1 MKYNCILV
9 SFFYLSGSQSLLFV
23 VIVIRSTYSFADV
36 FLLCQE
42 DMKKKAAL
50 EEKKDDPATAED
62 AKGIPEF
69 WLTIFKHVDM
79 LGEMLQVK
87 HLLS

>member
-1 MKYNCILV
+1 MLWK
-9 SFFYLSGSQSLLFV
+9 
-23 VIVIRSTYSFADV
+23 
-36 FLLCQE
+36 E

-50 EEKKDDPATAED
+50 EEKKEDSATAED
-62 AKGIPEF
+62 PKGIPEF

-87 HLLS
+87 QLIQSTHIKKSIVDW

>member
-1 MKYNCILV
+1 MMI
-9 SFFYLSGSQSLLFV
+9 SQYLLWLLLERPSDCWCV
-23 VIVIRSTYSFADV
+23 
-36 FLLCQE
+36 LLRQE

-50 EEKKDDPATAED
+50 EEKKDDSTTAED
-62 AKGIPEF
+62 PKGIPEF

-87 HLLS
+87 ALIQSSHKTKIVIDW